1 MSSKQQWKIITV
13 LIRVLLFTL
22 ADIILG
28 KRFISEGFGTA
39 SLASADQP
47 ITCFI
52 ILEQLV
58 RLTFRKADDGQVGTD
73 NKVHG
78 FSDLSLVTGRQ
89 HIGYGCSTREV
100 TQFLTALQ

>member
-28 KRFISEGFGTA
+28 KRLISEGFGTA

-47 ITCFI
+47 SADY
-52 ILEQLV
+52 LLHYV
-58 RLTFRKADDGQVGTD
+58 RTVGA
-73 NKVHG
+73 
-78 FSDLSLVTGRQ
+78 SDV
-89 HIGYGCSTREV
+89 STS
-100 TQFLTALQ
+100 